1 MSTGESTAF
10 SSPAP
15 ERNCAVSASK
25 QPYGD
30 EMPSGSRSCPSY
42 AASAITSAEP
52 PGRSSAAAMTTT
64 STAATALIY
73 QALRGLLRFAPALS
87 TSSSEMFVTAS

>member
-1 MSTGESTAF
+1 
-10 SSPAP
+10 
-15 ERNCAVSASK
+15 
-25 QPYGD
+25 
-30 EMPSGSRSCPSY
+30 
-42 AASAITSAEP
+42 
-52 PGRSSAAAMTTT
+52 MTTT